1 MFRTT
6 ETIAW
11 ALGASLLAATPALHA
26 AAQKDVDVRLSIAN
40 PVVQGDVD
48 VVIRVT
54 VTNTA
59 RHPVMLL
66 SWQLPSDE
74 LDGPLFRITRDNQKV
89 GYLGP
94 IVKRT
99 APQASDR
106 IKLDPGASLSYDV
119 ELTGAYDLSAS
130 GRYAIEYASRGKHG
144 DAISLSSDPLY
155 VWLEGRSAKPVQP
168 PPSPSGGSISYTGN
182 CSASQQTTL
191 QAAVN
196 AATTYATQANTYLSS
211 TPPSGTPRYSTWFGA
226 FAPDRWNT
234 VQSHFAAEQS
244 AFSTQ
249 PLTLDCKCK
258 KPNVYAY
265 VYPTQPYKI
274 YLCGAFWSAPLT
286 GTDSKGGTLVHE
298 MSHFNVVASTDDW
311 AYGQTAAK
319 ALAISDPVKAV
330 DNADSHEY
338 FAENTPSQQ

>member
-1 MFRTT
+1 MLKSTT
-6 ETIAW
+6 W
-11 ALGASLLAATPALHA
+11 LFGAALLAAAPALQA
-26 AAQKDVDVRLSIAN
+26 AAQKNVDVRLSIAS
-40 PVVQGDVD
+40 PVVQGDAD
-48 VVIRVT
+48 VVIKVT

-66 SWQLPSDE
+66 GWQLPSDE

-94 IVKRT
+94 IVKRA
-99 APQASDR
+99 APQAADR
-106 IKLDPGASLSYDV
+106 IKLDPGQSLSYDV
-119 ELTGAYDLSAS
+119 ELTGAYDLSAN
-130 GRYAIEYASRGKHG
+130 GRYAIQYASRGKHG
-144 DAISLSSDPLY
+144 DALDLTSDPLY
-155 VWLEGRSAKPVQP
+155 VWLEGRSAKPAPPPP
-168 PPSPSGGSISYTGN
+168 PPSGSSISYTGN
-182 CSASQQTTL
+182 CSASQQTAL
-191 QAAVN
+191 QAAVS
-196 AATTYATQANTYLSS
+196 AATTYATQANQYLSS
-211 TPPSGTPRYSTWFGA
+211 TPPSGTPRYTTWFGTYA
-226 FAPDRWNT
+226 SDRWST

-244 AFSTQ
+244 AFTTQ

-258 KPNVYAY
+258 KANVYAY

-274 YLCGAFWSAPLT
+274 YLCGAFWAAPLT
-286 GTDSKGGTLVHE
+286 GTDSRAGTLVHE

-338 FAENTPSQQ
+338 FAENTPSQP

>member
-1 MFRTT
+1 MFKLTT
-6 ETIAW
+6 W
-11 ALGASLLAATPALHA
+11 ALGASLLATTPALHA
-26 AAQKDVDVRLSIAN
+26 AAQKNVDVRLSIAS

-48 VVIRVT
+48 VVVKVT

-74 LDGPLFRITRDNQKV
+74 LDGPLFRITRDDQKV

-94 IVKRT
+94 LVKRGT
-99 APQASDR
+99 PQASDR

-144 DAISLSSDPLY
+144 DAVSLSSDPLY
-155 VWLEGRSAKPVQP
+155 VWLEGRSAKRPAP
-168 PPSPSGGSISYTGN
+168 PPPPPPGSGISYTGN
-182 CSASQQTTL
+182 CSASQQTAL
-191 QAAVN
+191 QAAVS
-196 AATTYATQANTYLSS
+196 AATNYAAESNAYLSS
-211 TPPSGTPRYSTWFGA
+211 TPPSGTPRYATWFGA
-226 FAPDRWNT
+226 YAPGRWNT
-234 VQSHFAAEQS
+234 VQAHFAAEQS
-244 AFSTQ
+244 AFTTQ

-258 KPNVYAY
+258 KSNVYAY

-274 YLCGAFWSAPLT
+274 YLCGAFWAAPLT
-286 GTDSKGGTLVHE
+286 GTDSRAGTLIHE
-298 MSHFNVVASTDDW
+298 MSHFDVVAGTDDW

-338 FAENTPSQQ
+338 FAENTPSQP